1 MPRIDAPT
9 VAEHRRMRHRS
20 VVESAAHLLMTSGAA
35 AVTPAAVAEAAGL
48 ARSSVYQYFPTS
60 NELVS
65 GAVEEVFR
73 RYTDHVVR
81 SVAGLEGSRQE
92 RLVAY
97 VQASFDA
104 LDLGVWPALGL
115 AADLTPEYRER
126 MATLH
131 LCLARPLADILED
144 SEEPTI
150 ESILAL
156 GVIQSGVVMVQ
167 RGLDAE
173 DTIQRT
179 MAFLGGALQHAA

>member
-20 VVESAAHLLMTSGAA
+20 VVESAAELLMRSGAT

-73 RYTDHVVR
+73 RYTDYVVR
-81 SVAGLEGSRQE
+81 SVAEVSGSRQE

-97 VQASFDA
+97 VRASFAA

-126 MATLH
+126 MAALH
-131 LCLARPLADILED
+131 LGLARPLAAILED
-144 SEEPTI
+144 AEEPTI
-150 ESILAL
+150 DSILAL

-167 RGLDAE
+167 RGLDTE
-173 DTIQRT
+173 DTIDRT
-179 MAFLGGALQHAA
+179 LSFLCGALQSAA